1 VPLIDQAARAL
12 DALSR
17 RDEFTGPDDLV
28 FCTAVGEHLNDDRL
42 RERFYDA
49 LDAGTWRQAHRR
61 QPIVF
66 HEYADVRVMPM
77 SLRRGCSERFLSLRG
92 RHDQSVSRNARSVS
106 VGW

>member
-66 HEYADVRVMPM
+66 HD
-77 SLRRGCSERFLSLRG
+77 LRHTFGTLEVEG
-92 RHDQSVSRNARSVS
+92 RCTTFRHTWGTRTFRPP
-106 VGW
+106 